1 MKKKGKRGYIEGKR
15 EYVKKSKYIDL
26 DSFKKE
32 MNFSFTIKLMVI
44 APVVFFILNF
54 IVLDSLHSEVLKESV
69 FISKNIPYL
78 IVYVLMILW
87 TIYLAINFQEKPTR
101 IYLFSGVFCL
111 LESIF
116 FLIIGVQMLYFPL
129 GKEAMA
135 YILVG
140 IGVYLLNLIFNTF
153 IAYLFTKKGY
163 KEEDKKIT
171 RIRIFSIVFIFA
183 IGLIFS
189 ISLKLNFHEKIAQLY
204 PYIGKTSVLEY
215 ANSCI
220 VLSQLIGIGTI
231 NIYKYIHMKK
241 WSLYSIIKIADHRNG
256 QPFYV

>member
-1 MKKKGKRGYIEGKR
+1 MKKKGKRGYIINAEGKR
-15 EYVKKSKYIDL
+15 EYVKKSEYIDL
-26 DSFKKE
+26 DSFKKG
-32 MNFSFTIKLMVI
+32 MDFSFTIKLMVI
-44 APVVFFILNF
+44 APLVFFILNF
-54 IVLDSLHSEVLKESV
+54 IVLDILYSDVLKESV
-69 FISKNIPYL
+69 FVPKNIPYL
-78 IVYVLMILW
+78 IVTVFMILW
-87 TIYLAINFQEKPTR
+87 TIYLAINFHEKPTR

-116 FLIIGVQMLYFPL
+116 FLIIGVQMLYFL
-129 GKEAMA
+129 LEKEALV

-140 IGVYLLNLIFNTF
+140 IGVYLFTLIFNAF

-163 KEEDKKIT
+163 SEENEKIT

-189 ISLKLNFHEKIAQLY
+189 INLKLNFHEKIAQLY
-204 PYIGKTSVLEY
+204 PNMGETSVLEY

-241 WSLYSIIKIADHRNG
+241 
-256 QPFYV
+256 

>member
-1 MKKKGKRGYIEGKR
+1 
-15 EYVKKSKYIDL
+15 
-26 DSFKKE
+26 
-32 MNFSFTIKLMVI
+32 
-44 APVVFFILNF
+44 
-54 IVLDSLHSEVLKESV
+54 
-69 FISKNIPYL
+69 
-78 IVYVLMILW
+78 MILW
-87 TIYLAINFQEKPTR
+87 TIYLAINFHEKPTR

-116 FLIIGVQMLYFPL
+116 FLIIGVQMLYFL
-129 GKEAMA
+129 LEKEAVV

-140 IGVYLLNLIFNTF
+140 IGVYLFTLIFNAF

-163 KEEDKKIT
+163 SEENEKIT

-189 ISLKLNFHEKIAQLY
+189 INLKLNFHEKIAQLY
-204 PYIGKTSVLEY
+204 PNMGETSVLEY

-241 WSLYSIIKIADHRNG
+241 
-256 QPFYV
+256 